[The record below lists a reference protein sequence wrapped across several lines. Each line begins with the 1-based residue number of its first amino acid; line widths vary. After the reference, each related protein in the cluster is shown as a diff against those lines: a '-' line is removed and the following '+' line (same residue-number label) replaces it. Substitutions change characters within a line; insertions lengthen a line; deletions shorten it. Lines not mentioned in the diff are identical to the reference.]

1 MKERCIPS
9 LFFAK
14 IANNMDHNREIEADE
29 VRGETVVSPPED
41 LAKVEH
47 SASQPSAV
55 DARANTDRSGQKL
68 SEELLD
74 APLVHG
80 GLWKA
85 IWLMSWPLLISTV
98 ATSIVGAID
107 VQVSGYLGKEAQAA
121 VGIAEHVLFLF
132 MVFIFSVSVGTT
144 AIVSRE
150 FGEGNLAGTIDGA
163 SQSIQL
169 SVSSGFVLALAAL
182 CFAHV
187 LLPFLSKDPEII
199 QLGST
204 YLSIFSLYMVPFSLI
219 CIINSA
225 FRAIG
230 DSKTPLF
237 IVLFEVIANIFG
249 DYAVVLWN
257 WPVPG
262 LGLRG
267 IAGAAVVSAFIAAV
281 VSLVMIRRSPLRE
294 ALTLNRL
301 GKFDWSWQKRILKI
315 GLPSAIQ
322 RLGWAGSVFAV
333 FFILAQLKEST
344 AALASWTIGMRIEA
358 LLFMPLMAFS
368 LAVSSIV
375 GQNLGA
381 GKPERAIK
389 AGWNVTL
396 IGVISMFILAA
407 GMYLLADPIAHSMS
421 QDAKTISFAAD
432 YMRINAM
439 GEPFL
444 AVAMVLM
451 GAMQGAGDT
460 KIPMWI
466 SLFCNWVVR
475 LPLAWWLALNCKL
488 ETNGVWYAMISSVL
502 ACAILCTVRY
512 QSKQWLKV
520 KI

>member
-1 MKERCIPS
+1 MLRLP
-9 LFFAK
+9 L
-14 IANNMDHNREIEADE
+14 MDQNREIEADKA
-29 VRGETVVSPPED
+29 RSETAASPLDLKTDAAKQALQEAQTSDSDKKPE
-41 LAKVEH
+41 K
-47 SASQPSAV
+47 
-55 DARANTDRSGQKL
+55 ARAGNKL
-68 SEELLD
+68 SDEILD

-107 VQVSGYLGKEAQAA
+107 VQVSGYLGKESQAA

-132 MVFIFSVSVGTT
+132 MVFIFSISVGTT

-150 FGEGNLAGTIDGA
+150 FGEGNIAGTIDGA

-169 SVSSGFVLALAAL
+169 SVSSGFLLAIAAL
-182 CFAHV
+182 FFAHG
-187 LLPFLSKDPEII
+187 LLPLLNNDPVIVE
-199 QLGST
+199 LGST
-204 YLSIFSLYMVPFSLI
+204 YLSIFSLYMIPFSLI
-219 CIINSA
+219 TIVNSS

-237 IVLFEVIANIFG
+237 IVLFEVVANIFG

-267 IAGAAVVSAFIAAV
+267 IAGAAVISAFIAAV
-281 VSLVMIRRSPLRE
+281 VSLVMIRRSPLRD
-294 ALTLNRL
+294 ALSFNRL
-301 GKFDWSWQKRILKI
+301 GKFDWSWQKRILQI

-333 FFILAQLKEST
+333 FFILARVHEST

-381 GKPERAIK
+381 GKPERAVK

-396 IGVISMFILAA
+396 IGVISMCFLAT
-407 GMYLLADPIAHSMS
+407 GMYLFADQIAHAMS
-421 QDAKTISFAAD
+421 QDAKTIAFAAA
-432 YMRINAM
+432 YMRINAL

-466 SLFCNWVVR
+466 SLFCNWIVR
-475 LPLAWWLALNCKL
+475 LPVAWWLALSCKL
-488 ETNGVWYAMISSVL
+488 ETNGVWYAMVSSVL
-502 ACAILCTVRY
+502 ACAILCILRY

-520 KI
+520 RIS